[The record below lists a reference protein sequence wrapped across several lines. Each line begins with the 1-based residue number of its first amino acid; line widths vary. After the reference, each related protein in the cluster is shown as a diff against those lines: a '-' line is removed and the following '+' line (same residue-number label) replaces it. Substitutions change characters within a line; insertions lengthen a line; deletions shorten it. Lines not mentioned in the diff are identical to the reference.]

1 MQMNKI
7 VMAVVLVAMVLALPQ
22 NSFAQRRKKKTSSL
36 SVSDS
41 LRSIELFQDGLK
53 MVLVDEPKKAL
64 DYFKQAELISS
75 DNSGLAYKMAET
87 YVQLNDLA
95 TAEIYAKKALE
106 LETKNSYYYLLLAKI
121 QERQENYKEAAK
133 TYEKLIENVPN
144 SDESLFSLANAYMRV
159 RDFKQ
164 ALHTMD
170 KIEKAYGVTEEVVR
184 QKQQVYLQMNK
195 LDLAIKEMRKLI
207 EANPTEMRY
216 KLIIAEL
223 LLTNKME
230 KEAEELLLQILSK
243 ESNSYASLML
253 YSLYLNQNKKDK
265 AEQQIDAPLSDPELN
280 IDEKV
285 RVLAQYLGGFRSDE
299 EAAKVIRWAGLIAKS
314 NPEDAKAWAFQGD
327 FLNLNKQK
335 KEARTS
341 YLKSL
346 HIKSSNQQVW
356 EQVILIGSELNEVDS
371 VAKHASLALV
381 DFPNNGVFWYYKGRA
396 NLFLK
401 QNKEAAEA
409 LENARRYQPDNVGLV
424 FECNAMLGD
433 LYNQTKEF
441 AKSDEA
447 YEAALKSDGNNAMV
461 LNNYSY
467 FLSVR
472 KEKLAYAKKLG
483 EKLVALEGDN
493 PTYQDTYRW
502 ILYQLKDYAQAKE
515 WLEKAAA
522 KTL

>member
-1 MQMNKI
+1 
-7 VMAVVLVAMVLALPQ
+7 
-22 NSFAQRRKKKTSSL
+22 
-36 SVSDS
+36 
-41 LRSIELFQDGLK
+41 
-53 MVLVDEPKKAL
+53 
-64 DYFKQAELISS
+64 
-75 DNSGLAYKMAET
+75 
-87 YVQLNDLA
+87 
-95 TAEIYAKKALE
+95 
-106 LETKNSYYYLLLAKI
+106 
-121 QERQENYKEAAK
+121 
-133 TYEKLIENVPN
+133 
-144 SDESLFSLANAYMRV
+144 
-159 RDFKQ
+159 
-164 ALHTMD
+164 
-170 KIEKAYGVTEEVVR
+170 
-184 QKQQVYLQMNK
+184 
-195 LDLAIKEMRKLI
+195 
-207 EANPTEMRY
+207 
-216 KLIIAEL
+216 
-223 LLTNKME
+223 
-230 KEAEELLLQILSK
+230 
-243 ESNSYASLML
+243 
-253 YSLYLNQNKKDK
+253 
-265 AEQQIDAPLSDPELN
+265 
-280 IDEKV
+280 
-285 RVLAQYLGGFRSDE
+285 VLAQYLGGFRSDE

-346 HIKSSNQQVW
+346 QIKSSNQQVW
-356 EQVILIGSELNEVDS
+356 EQVILISSELNEIDS

-396 NLFLK
+396 NLFQK

-483 EKLVALEGDN
+483 EKLVALEGDK
-493 PTYQDTYRW
+493 PTYQDTYGW
-502 ILYQLKDYAQAKE
+502 ILYQLKDYALAKE

-522 KTL
+522 KTSDGTVLEHLGDAYFKLGMKYKAIEKWKDAKANGADNPESIEKKIASGSLLE

>member
-1 MQMNKI
+1 LGP
-7 VMAVVLVAMVLALPQ
+7 ACG
-22 NSFAQRRKKKTSSL
+22 R
-36 SVSDS
+36 
-41 LRSIELFQDGLK
+41 
-53 MVLVDEPKKAL
+53 
-64 DYFKQAELISS
+64 
-75 DNSGLAYKMAET
+75 
-87 YVQLNDLA
+87 
-95 TAEIYAKKALE
+95 
-106 LETKNSYYYLLLAKI
+106 
-121 QERQENYKEAAK
+121 
-133 TYEKLIENVPN
+133 
-144 SDESLFSLANAYMRV
+144 
-159 RDFKQ
+159 
-164 ALHTMD
+164 
-170 KIEKAYGVTEEVVR
+170 
-184 QKQQVYLQMNK
+184 
-195 LDLAIKEMRKLI
+195 
-207 EANPTEMRY
+207 
-216 KLIIAEL
+216 
-223 LLTNKME
+223 
-230 KEAEELLLQILSK
+230 
-243 ESNSYASLML
+243 
-253 YSLYLNQNKKDK
+253 NQNKKDK

-371 VAKHASLALV
+371 VAKHTSQALV

-483 EKLVALEGDN
+483 EKLVSLEADN
-493 PTYQDTYRW
+493 PTYQDTYGW
-502 ILYQLKDYAQAKE
+502 VLFKKGDFSQALLY
-515 WLEKAAA
+515 LEKAVADSTSSGVIYEHYGDA
-522 KTL
+522 LFKNGKIQQAVSAWKTALQKGGDVTPKLQEKVNQGKYID